1 MDNWDLRILRSDQ
14 LETLEATVQERRH
27 EGWHLMCLV
36 ARVRPAPEEDG
47 ERRVGPP
54 FLAVLQRGEGTTQPE
69 MPAFRLMGDSA
80 RVLSRDVEQ
89 ARVTADL
96 LASEGQVAQGYTLLL
111 GGLEAARS
119 AEAGRPAL
127 GEATATW
134 QSAVEDYCRRH
145 GDWLR

>member
-1 MDNWDLRILRSDQ
+1 MDTWDLRILRSDQ
-14 LETLEATVQERRH
+14 LETLEATVRERRH

-36 ARVRPAPEEDG
+36 ARVHPTPVEEG

-80 RVLSRDVEQ
+80 RVLCRDVEQ

-96 LASEGQVAQGYTLLL
+96 LASEGQVAQGYSLLL
-111 GGLEAARS
+111 GGLEAARA
-119 AEAGRPAL
+119 AEAGYPAAADST
-127 GEATATW
+127 GTW

-145 GDWLR
+145 GGWLQ